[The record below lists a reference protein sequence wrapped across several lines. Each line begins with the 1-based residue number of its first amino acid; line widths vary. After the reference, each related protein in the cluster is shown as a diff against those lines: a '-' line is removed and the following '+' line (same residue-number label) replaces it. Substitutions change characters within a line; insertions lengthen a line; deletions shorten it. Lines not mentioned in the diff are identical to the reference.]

1 MSDDNQTR
9 ISNGEILK
17 MAVEIV
23 SAYVSNNGLNTTQVP
38 QLINTIYSS
47 LHNLN
52 GSTSVSETE
61 TLKPAVSVRRS
72 INPDYIICLEDGKK
86 LKMLKRHLRAS
97 YGMSPDD
104 YRTK

>member
-1 MSDDNQTR
+1 MSEDNQTR
-9 ISNGEILK
+9 VSNSDILK

-23 SAYVSNNGLNTTQVP
+23 SAYVSNNDVNTSQVP
-38 QLINTIYSS
+38 ELINTIYSS

-52 GSTSVSETE
+52 GSISVNETE

-86 LKMLKRHLRAS
+86 HTAVFRHFSTSGNFTWIDA
-97 YGMSPDD
+97 Y
-104 YRTK
+104 